1 MSTELAPDLCVIGGG
16 PGGLTAAL
24 GAAAAGKSVAVV
36 EKSALGGRR
45 LSESIPRH
53 TLLAAARAADKACR
67 IMEIA
72 SNGPQP
78 RANFALLRQ
87 EIAAIVA
94 AISPNY
100 SKARLEAMNVK
111 VISATGRFVR
121 PDRCEAGT
129 TNIKAERFVIATGT
143 VAGRLPVPGL
153 DTVRPL
159 DCAAL
164 CALDQPPERLLVIGA
179 EPEGLALAQ
188 AVRRLGSEVVI
199 ISGKRLFAAEDEELA
214 EPVRAAFDRD
224 GIEIHEGM
232 RISRIEPRGQG
243 VRLFVAAAGRES
255 QILGSH
261 LFLAPA
267 RVPAVEGI
275 GLAAAGVRYD
285 AGGIKTNARFR
296 TSNWRIYAIGAAVK
310 GAGQGGAAEW
320 HADHAL
326 RDILGLPGARAA
338 RMPGTRVIWTFPPI
352 ATAGVSEAQARSA
365 CRHICVLSWP
375 FAETEKAQIEREPS
389 GHIKIITSR
398 EGRIFG
404 AGIVGAGAEELIT
417 PFTLAISKGMTA
429 RDMAS
434 IMFVYPAMASAA
446 RSAGRTFQE
455 TAPDLLLGR
464 LLRAGRQVIE
474 RRSGEFRE
482 LAAVLAGKV
491 RRIFR

>member
-310 GAGQGGAAEW
+310 GAGQGG
-320 HADHAL
+320 
-326 RDILGLPGARAA
+326 P
-338 RMPGTRVIWTFPPI
+338 PNGTRITRCGTYSGCPARERPECRGRGSYGLSRPLPRRAFRKHKRGRPAAIFVCL
-352 ATAGVSEAQARSA
+352 AGRLRRQKRRRSNVSQA
-365 CRHICVLSWP
+365 V
-375 FAETEKAQIEREPS
+375 
-389 GHIKIITSR
+389 TSR
-398 EGRIFG
+398 
-404 AGIVGAGAEELIT
+404 
-417 PFTLAISKGMTA
+417 S
-429 RDMAS
+429 
-434 IMFVYPAMASAA
+434 
-446 RSAGRTFQE
+446 
-455 TAPDLLLGR
+455 
-464 LLRAGRQVIE
+464 LRAGK
-474 RRSGEFRE
+474 
-482 LAAVLAGKV
+482 AASSAPESSARAPKS
-491 RRIFR
+491 